1 MVGEGDEGL
10 GAGEAQGRQAGP
22 QLLLHSALA
31 QHRVLQPERK
41 GPLLQ
46 DVHQGEELVQV
57 GVLVGDQVSR
67 VGTGKDP
74 GFERE
79 TE

>member
-10 GAGEAQGRQAGP
+10 GAGEPQGRQAGP
-22 QLLLHSALA
+22 QLLLHGALT
-31 QHRVLQPERK
+31 QHCVLQPERK

-57 GVLVGDQVSR
+57 GVLVGGQ
-67 VGTGKDP
+67 G
-74 GFERE
+74 
-79 TE
+79 